1 MLAAERG
8 LVVGDAVWVWTEGPY
23 VVTGIYSDKYGELVR
38 LTNTIPMRQP
48 HTSARVEYT
57 FKEPT
62 DNYRY
67 EYKDIIG
74 LKISDVRSYTD
85 EELESEWG
93 GEGYGCVII
102 LEDGTP
108 IHASRD
114 DEGNGPGAIFVGW
127 RVREED
133 SDYV

>member
-8 LVVGDAVWVWTEGPY
+8 LAVGDTVWVWTNGPY
-23 VVTGIYSDKYGELVR
+23 IVTEIYSDKYGELVR
-38 LTNTIPMRQP
+38 LNGIKYN
-48 HTSARVEYT
+48 SARVEYT

-62 DNYRY
+62 DNYRH

-74 LKISDVRSYTD
+74 LKIADIRSYTD
-85 EELESEWG
+85 EELDSEWG
-93 GEGYGCVII
+93 GEGWGCVII

-127 RVREED
+127 REN
-133 SDYV
+133 